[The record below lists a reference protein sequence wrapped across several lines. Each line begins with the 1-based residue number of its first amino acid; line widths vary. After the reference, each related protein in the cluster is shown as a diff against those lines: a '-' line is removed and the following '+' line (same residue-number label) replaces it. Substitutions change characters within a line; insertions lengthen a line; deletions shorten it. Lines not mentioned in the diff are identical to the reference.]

1 MSVQMHSSQSL
12 MGMLRF
18 AVDGPPEIKKLT
30 PTHNFLF
37 LQGVLYFFLGMQKS
51 TSALEGV
58 LYFVLGMQTWLVPET
73 AHYTFLMP
81 PLEPAEAQI
90 ARLGGMGMM
99 VVGYFYMQMART
111 NSPFVVA
118 ASIFN
123 RLLLVPPMFAVA
135 GMLGARWQVCLAIAL
150 LDTALALLTFH
161 RWQADP
167 ANGSGTHQGYE
178 ADVPKREN

>member
-37 LQGVLYFFLGMQKS
+37 LQGVLYF
-51 TSALEGV
+51 
-58 LYFVLGMQTWLVPET
+58 VLGMQTWLVPET

-90 ARLGGMGMM
+90 ARLGGMG
-99 VVGYFYMQMART
+99 VGYFYMQMART